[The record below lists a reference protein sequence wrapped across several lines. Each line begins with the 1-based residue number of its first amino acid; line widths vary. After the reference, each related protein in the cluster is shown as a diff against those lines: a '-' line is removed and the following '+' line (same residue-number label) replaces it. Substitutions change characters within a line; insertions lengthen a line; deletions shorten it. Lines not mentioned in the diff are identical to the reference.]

1 MRKSNRFILLISS
14 TLILFWITAC
24 HNQKPHQPFNS
35 LSSFVGSWHLISRID
50 KTNAGEIIN
59 EPTLGSDPI
68 ALLMYDGLGNMS
80 VQIMKRDRNDSTDII
95 STRQD
100 SNNSAAF
107 NGYDAYF
114 GTYIIDT
121 LKNQIKHRIKGTINQ
136 QDIGKELIRNYS
148 ISVDSLL
155 LWFTASNANVSVTRT
170 LTWVREK

>member
-1 MRKSNRFILLISS
+1 MRRSDRFIF
-14 TLILFWITAC
+14 LILFYLILFSMTAC
-24 HNQKPHQPFNS
+24 HHQKPHQTINK

-50 KTNAGEIIN
+50 KTNTGAIIE
-59 EPTLGSDPI
+59 EPILGSDPI

-80 VQIMKRDRNDSTDII
+80 VQIMKRDRNDSAAIK
-95 STRQD
+95 STQQD
-100 SNNSAAF
+100 STNSTFF

-121 LKNQIKHRIKGTINQ
+121 LEHRIKHRIKGTINQ

-148 ISVDSLL
+148 ISVDTLL
-155 LWFTASNANVSVTRT
+155 LWFTASNSDVTVTRT

>member
-1 MRKSNRFILLISS
+1 MRRSNRFILLS
-14 TLILFWITAC
+14 TFTFILFSITAC
-24 HNQKPHQPFNS
+24 HHQKPHQTINKF
-35 LSSFVGSWHLISRID
+35 SSFIGSWHLISRID
-50 KTNAGEIIN
+50 KTNAGEIID
-59 EPTLGSDPI
+59 EPILGNDPI

-80 VQIMKRDRNDSTDII
+80 VQIMKRDRNDSTTII

-100 SNNSAAF
+100 SDNSTFF

-121 LKNQIKHRIKGTINQ
+121 LKHQIKHRIKGTINQ

-148 ISVDSLL
+148 ISVDTLL